1 MKLEN
6 VIEPEQVSGFT
17 KRFIASLVIFLYL
30 TPSLQASEFQFDV
43 CHWGIVLNQLL
54 TLSKHLRNTEVEME
68 QIDFITAIKKIC
80 SVICHCHPFAQP
92 IAV

>member
-6 VIEPEQVSGFT
+6 VIEPKQVSGLT
-17 KRFIASLVIFLYL
+17 KRFIASLIIFLYL
-30 TPSLQASEFQFDV
+30 TPSLLASEFHFDV
-43 CHWGIVLNQLL
+43 CHWGIDQLL
-54 TLSKHLRNTEVEME
+54 TLSKHLRNIEVEME